1 MTSIALQYWRNH
13 RLDYLDD
20 LLVAH
25 RLVRG
30 SAIGRRRRMSAVN
43 AALVLRLAAEFQGF
57 ARDLHEEASATFAN
71 WIATGN
77 LVARSAAYDLLL
89 NGRDLDRGNANP
101 GALGRDFRRFGL
113 DVWAEMA
120 ACDRRTKQL
129 NLSLERLNA
138 ARNALAHADD
148 AKLSALKAS
157 GCHIVLGTVRR
168 WRRDTDVLAS
178 NLDVAVGDW
187 LGQAFGRSNP
197 W

>member
-1 MTSIALQYWRNH
+1 MSYPGDIVSVMTSIALQYWRNR

-30 SAIGRRRRMSAVN
+30 TAIGRRRRMPAVN

-57 ARDLHEEASATFAN
+57 ARDLHEEASATFAS
-71 WIATGN
+71 WIVTGN
-77 LVARSAAYDLLL
+77 LVARSAAYDLLV
-89 NGRDLDRGNANP
+89 NG
-101 GALGRDFRRFGL
+101 
-113 DVWAEMA
+113 
-120 ACDRRTKQL
+120 
-129 NLSLERLNA
+129 
-138 ARNALAHADD
+138 

-157 GCHIVLGTVRR
+157 GCHTVLGTVRR